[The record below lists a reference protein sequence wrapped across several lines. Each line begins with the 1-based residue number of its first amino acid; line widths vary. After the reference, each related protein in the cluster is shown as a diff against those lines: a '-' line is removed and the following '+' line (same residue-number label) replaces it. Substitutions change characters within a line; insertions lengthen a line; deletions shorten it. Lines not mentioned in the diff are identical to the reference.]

1 MSAINRIATR
11 RRVLRG
17 IMGGSTVT
25 VALPFLDCFLNSTG
39 TALAATGQA
48 LPVVFGNWYWGCGLT
63 SGRWEPA
70 MTGKFSGPLS
80 PEIASLEPYRDKL
93 NIYSGMKVYLDGKP
107 TRPHT
112 SGRQACQSGHVPS
125 GEGDGEHESLDSLIS
140 GVVGRRTRFRSLEVA
155 CTGNPRN
162 SVSRRSTKVMNL
174 SEGDPVSLYARVF
187 GPEFVDP
194 NAVDFKPDPRV
205 MAERSALSA
214 VKDERQA
221 LMKDIGATDR
231 ARLDEYFTSL
241 RELETRLDIELSKPA
256 PLESCSVPDAVA
268 SFAIDNRGYSGV
280 EIDSVIE
287 RNKLFSKSLAHA
299 VACDQTRVFN
309 VSFSDSQ
316 SSLRK
321 AGDTTTHHILTHG
334 EAIDETLGYQPRAT
348 WFFTPIIE
356 GFANMAQELAG
367 ISEGDGTLLDRSL
380 VFASSESGLAK
391 IHGLENLPMFTLG
404 GAGGRINTGL
414 HLQPKGDAVTRVGLT
429 LQQVMGVSTSS
440 WGTGSMKTSKVFT
453 EVLAQA

>member
-1 MSAINRIATR
+1 MSAVNRIATR

-17 IMGGSTVT
+17 MMGGSAVT
-25 VALPFLDCFLNSTG
+25 VALPFLDGFLNSSG

-63 SGRWEPA
+63 PGRWEPA
-70 MTGKFSGPLS
+70 MTGKFSGPLP
-80 PEIASLEPYRDKL
+80 PEIAALEPYREQL

-107 TRPHT
+107 PRPHT

-125 GEGDGEHESLDSLIS
+125 GEGDGERASVDSLIS
-140 GVVGRRTRFRSLEVA
+140 EVVGQRTRFRSLEA
-155 CTGNPRN
+155 TATGNPRN
-162 SVSRRSTKVMNL
+162 SVSRRSATVMNP
-174 SEGDPVSLYARVF
+174 SEGDPAQLYARVF

-194 NAVDFKPDPRV
+194 NAADFKPDPRV

-214 VKDERQA
+214 VKGERQA
-221 LMKDIGATDR
+221 LMKELGASDK

-241 RELETRLDIELSKPA
+241 RELEGRLDIELSKPA
-256 PLESCSVPDAVA
+256 PLESCTVPDEVA
-268 SFAIDNRGYSGV
+268 SFELDKRSYSGV

-287 RNKLFSKSLAHA
+287 RNILFSKILAHA

-309 VSFSDSQ
+309 MSFSDSQ

-321 AGDTTTHHILTHG
+321 AGDTATHHILTHE
-334 EAIDETLGYQPRAT
+334 EAIDEELGYQPRAT

-356 GFANMAQELAG
+356 GFATMAKELAS

-391 IHGLENLPMFTLG
+391 IHGIENLPMFTLG
-404 GAGGRINTGL
+404 GAGGRIKTGI
-414 HLQPKGDAVTRVGLT
+414 HLRPKGDAVTRVGLT

-440 WGTGSMKTSKVFT
+440 WGTGSMKTSKAFN
-453 EVLAQA
+453 EILA